1 MSGFAEKLNV
11 QNSINSTK
19 NSVHY
24 TYGVF
29 GFEEKLIAKA
39 AQIQWEIAY
48 IISTKYFGFAKKLNI
63 QNCINSI
70 ENCVHYICTKRL
82 DM

>member
-24 TYGVF
+24 TYGMF
-29 GFEEKLIAKA
+29 GFEENLFAIA
-39 AQIQWEIAY
+39 AQIIWEIVY
-48 IISTKYFGFAKKLNI
+48 IIRT
-63 QNCINSI
+63 
-70 ENCVHYICTKRL
+70 
-82 DM
+82 

>member
-1 MSGFAEKLNV
+1 MTGFAEKLNV

-24 TYGVF
+24 TYGMF

-39 AQIQWEIAY
+39 AQIQGKIGDTKRTECLNLLKIDCPNCEN
-48 IISTKYFGFAKKLNI
+48 STG
-63 QNCINSI
+63 
-70 ENCVHYICTKRL
+70 NCVHYI
-82 DM
+82 